1 MAQDALPAS
10 FLEQIEALETRL
22 AFQEDWLESL
32 DRTIIEQGRQLERL
46 ERVNALLQQRLRD
59 QGDTLNRITPMP
71 SLEDERPPHY

>member
-32 DRTIIEQGRQLERL
+32 DRTVIEQGRQIERL
-46 ERVNALLQQRLRD
+46 ERMNALLQQRLRE
-59 QGDTLNRITPMP
+59 QGDSQNRFSSPP

>member
-32 DRTIIEQGRQLERL
+32 DRTVIEQGRQIERL
-46 ERVNALLQQRLRD
+46 ERMNTLLQQRLRE
-59 QGDTLNRITPMP
+59 QGDAQNRFSSQP

>member
-32 DRTIIEQGRQLERL
+32 DRTVIEQGRQIERL
-46 ERVNALLQQRLRD
+46 ERMNALLQQRLRE
-59 QGDTLNRITPMP
+59 QGETQNRFSPMP

>member
-32 DRTIIEQGRQLERL
+32 DRTVIEQGRQIERL
-46 ERVNALLQQRLRD
+46 ERTNALLQQRLRE
-59 QGDTLNRITPMP
+59 QGDTLNRFSPSP

>member
-32 DRTIIEQGRQLERL
+32 DRTVIEQGRQIERL
-46 ERVNALLQQRLRD
+46 ERMNALLQQRLRE
-59 QGDTLNRITPMP
+59 QGETPNRFSPMP